1 MFILDDILLSPLK
14 GLIWLADKV
23 DEVAQ
28 KELYDKDNLKAK
40 LMELQLR
47 FELDEISEEEY
58 TRQETDLLER
68 LNIDMGED
76 EDESGNEDGKENKT
90 GKNDSDSDPDTDG
103 TIK

>member
-1 MFILDDILLSPLK
+1 MFILDDILFSPLK

-28 KELYDKDNLKAK
+28 KELYDKDTLKAK

-58 TRQETDLLER
+58 TRQEGELLER
-68 LNIDMGED
+68 LNIDVEEE
-76 EDESGNEDGKENKT
+76 EDESASADENAGELAGQEEKESQTGEEDK
-90 GKNDSDSDPDTDG
+90 
-103 TIK
+103 